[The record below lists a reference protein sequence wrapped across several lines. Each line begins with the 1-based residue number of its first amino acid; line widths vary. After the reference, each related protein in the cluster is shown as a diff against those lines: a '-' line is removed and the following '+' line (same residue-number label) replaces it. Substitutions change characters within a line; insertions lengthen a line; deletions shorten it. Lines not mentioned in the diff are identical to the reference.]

1 MRELPN
7 WVILLIILFVC
18 LIFILLIMF
27 NIPQKAVEK
36 VKVFVEV
43 VWSTIA

>member
-18 LIFILLIMF
+18 LIFILFIMF
-27 NIPQKAVEK
+27 DIPRKAVEN
-36 VKVFVEV
+36 VKIFVEV